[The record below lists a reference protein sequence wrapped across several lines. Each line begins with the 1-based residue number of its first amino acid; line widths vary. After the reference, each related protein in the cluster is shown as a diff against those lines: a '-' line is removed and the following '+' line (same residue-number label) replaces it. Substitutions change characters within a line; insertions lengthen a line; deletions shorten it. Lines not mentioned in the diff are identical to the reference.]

1 MLIGNFRI
9 HKKFSVRKKTLE
21 ISFKSKNETI
31 YYLFSG
37 EDVFTGDYW
46 NSVYFN
52 CQLYDVNFS
61 NPYEDKPYYDYKLSI
76 YKVTDGVADY
86 SNFINV

>member
-1 MLIGNFRI
+1 MLIGNFKVQ
-9 HKKFSVRKKTLE
+9 KKFSVRKKTLE
-21 ISFKSKNETI
+21 ISFKSMNETI
-31 YYLFSG
+31 FYLFSG

-61 NPYEDKPYYDYKLSI
+61 NSSDYKRYSDYKLSI
-76 YKVTDGVADY
+76 YKVSDGIADY
-86 SNFINV
+86 SNFTSI